1 MRQGSPK
8 PRIGNLETHS
18 RSQVNLNQN
27 HTTPWPIVRVSK
39 RSGEE
44 TCANG
49 RKQDGES
56 TEGGVLTLGL
66 KPPFQLL
73 WTQTCLGKLSRL
85 QLAHSSPAD
94 GGCEAGLGWIRPE
107 AFPYKRHRGREQPR
121 VSGCCTHSRRHS
133 PVPTGFCDRQ
143 GKGSPA
149 RG

>member
-73 WTQTCLGKLSRL
+73 WTETCLGKLSRL

-94 GGCEAGLGWIRPE
+94 GGCEAGLGWIRPK
-107 AFPYKRHRGREQPR
+107 AFPYKRHRGQRAAKSERLLYSFTQ
-121 VSGCCTHSRRHS
+121 TLAS
-133 PVPTGFCDRQ
+133 PHWLL
-143 GKGSPA
+143 
-149 RG
+149 